1 MSTNVMES
9 TRKTCKI
16 MSVPKICV
24 LKSVCVLQKFENHF
38 LISIKN
44 DLINVYSRGG
54 CNQYFS

>member
-44 DLINVYSRGG
+44 DLINVHSRGG
-54 CNQYFS
+54 CNQ